1 LPYVYVFRGG
11 VMMKLLVVAWVVAI
25 ALVNTASAAESPYQ
39 TAGKWDCSA
48 PCTITYSIDSS
59 YPARS
64 AALVREVYR
73 DISVAPELEFVEGN
87 GNAKVKWETCESTR
101 TGLCGFWT
109 RFTFVN
115 GNRPFATFR
124 KVEVVIDTTSWDQLA
139 DLKSYMCHEALHTV
153 GFAHAPR
160 YLPSCFNGTSPT
172 YQPGVEDFTLIT
184 MMYGG

>member
-1 LPYVYVFRGG
+1 MKWLVTLFITVLVFA
-11 VMMKLLVVAWVVAI
+11 VPAA
-25 ALVNTASAAESPYQ
+25 AAESPYQ
-39 TAGKWDCSA
+39 TNGKWDCNA
-48 PCTITYSIDSS
+48 PCTITFSVDAS

-73 DISVAPELEFVEGN
+73 DISVAPEIEFVEAKN
-87 GNAKVKWETCESTR
+87 GKVKWETCESTR

-109 RFTFVN
+109 RYTFAKGQGN
-115 GNRPFATFR
+115 GFASFR
-124 KVEVVIDTTSWDQLA
+124 SVEVVIDTTSWDQLA

-172 YQPGVEDFTLIT
+172 WQPGQEDYELIT
-184 MMYGG
+184 MMYG